1 MIWLHCF
8 HEIRIGSLGPKCK
21 LNQFFFFFWS
31 LELLPHNVFQVP
43 GWKHQLGMTLDKV
56 SVSRCAGKDG
66 RERDKLPKPRSFL
79 FLCLIL
85 YRWWKFT
92 MDYKCLSANE
102 IWMSVVD
109 APCERL
115 VLNCGFLCQ
124 TSLGI
129 SLGPGC
135 EVAASTRRWGPW
147 ALVLFLSFLP
157 QAGCSPWALI
167 SGPDLAKLNGEQGG
181 LTSWRGINTPWKVWS
196 MSAAQGLECK
206 L

>member
-1 MIWLHCF
+1 
-8 HEIRIGSLGPKCK
+8 
-21 LNQFFFFFWS
+21 
-31 LELLPHNVFQVP
+31 
-43 GWKHQLGMTLDKV
+43 MTLDMV

-66 RERDKLPKPRSFL
+66 RERDKFPKPRSFL
-79 FLCLIL
+79 FLRLIL

-102 IWMSVVD
+102 IWLPVVD

-115 VLNCGFLCQ
+115 VLNCGFLGQ

-129 SLGPGC
+129 SLEPGC
-135 EVAASTRRWGPW
+135 WVAASTRRWGPW

-167 SGPDLAKLNGEQGG
+167 RGPDLAKLNGERGG
-181 LTSWRGINTPWKVWS
+181 LTSWRGINTLQEVWS
-196 MSAAQGLECK
+196 MSAAQGLDRVHVLMSDSPGSAFYLGK
-206 L
+206 SLDLSKPQFIHP